1 MEKIKIAIT
10 GADGFIGKNLLVHLQ
25 NNELFEVRKI
35 LKNTSSEDLILS
47 LTDVDVVFH
56 LAGVNRPQDE
66 QDFITGNVS
75 FTEKVLSIL
84 KASARPVKFIVS
96 SSTQATIDNL
106 YGKSKLDAEEA
117 VKSATIGSNI
127 EAIIYRLPGVF
138 GKWSK
143 PNYNTVVAT
152 FCYNV
157 ANNISLEIRDPNYA
171 LSLVYVDDVVEA
183 FIEKIF
189 AEKSIESV
197 YYSQIPIQY
206 NTTLGEL
213 AKTIK
218 KFKDSRDT
226 LVAPEVSNLFVKN
239 LYSTYLTFLPTN
251 NFSYSVELKTDNRGN
266 LFEWIKSKDFGQI
279 FISTTKPGITR
290 GNHYHHTKTEK
301 FLVIRGQAEI
311 KFRKIDNEEIIT
323 YPVDGENPTVVDIP
337 PGYTHSITNTGNTEL
352 ITLFWANEIFDM
364 NRMDTYFLNV

>member
-1 MEKIKIAIT
+1 MEKIKIAVT
-10 GADGFIGKNLLVHLQ
+10 GADGFIGRNLIVHLQ

-35 LKNTSSEDLILS
+35 LKNISSKDLISS

-66 QDFITGNVS
+66 QEFLTGNVF
-75 FTEKVLSIL
+75 FTEKIVSIL
-84 KASARPVKFIVS
+84 KASARPVKFIAS
-96 SSTQATIDNL
+96 SSTQATSDNL
-106 YGKSKLDAEEA
+106 YGKSKLDAEL
-117 VKSATIGSNI
+117 VIKSATVGSNI

-157 ANNISLEIRDPNYA
+157 ANNIPLEISDPNCA
-171 LSLVYVDDVVEA
+171 LSLVYIDDVVEA
-183 FIEKIF
+183 FIKQIF

-197 YYSQIPIQY
+197 YYSYVPTQY
-206 NTTLGEL
+206 HVTLGEL

-226 LVAPEVSNLFVKN
+226 LVAPEIGNLFVKN
-239 LYSTYLTFLPTN
+239 LYSTYLSFLPTD
-251 NFSYSVELKTDNRGN
+251 NFGYSVELKTDNRGD

-290 GNHYHHTKTEK
+290 GNHYHHTKAEK
-301 FLVIRGQAEI
+301 FLTIRGQAEI

-323 YPVDGENPTVVDIP
+323 YSVNGENPTVVDIP

-352 ITLFWANEIFDM
+352 ITLFWANEIFDI
-364 NRMDTYFLNV
+364 NKMDTYFLNV